1 MSDVKLTYETCVYL
15 EQLEALIAE
24 IHGVVQKHVGEIG
37 DIRVRTAL
45 AAAAL
50 ASVAQ
55 NMDDLHLDE
64 KYRVNGVSG
73 LMREVVTKW
82 N

>member
-15 EQLEALIAE
+15 EQLEALISE
-24 IHGVVQKHVGEIG
+24 IEGVVQKHVGDIG
-37 DIRVRTAL
+37 DVRVRTAL

-50 ASVAQ
+50 VSVAQ
-55 NMDDLHLDE
+55 NRDSLHLDE
-64 KYRVNGVSG
+64 KFRVNGVSG
-73 LMREVVTKW
+73 LMRNIVTKW

>member
-1 MSDVKLTYETCVYL
+1 MSVKLSYETCVYL

-24 IHGVVQKHVGEIG
+24 VEGVVQKHVGDIG
-37 DIRVRTAL
+37 DTRVRTAL

-50 ASVAQ
+50 VSVAQ
-55 NMDDLHLDE
+55 NTDGLHLSE
-64 KYRVNGVSG
+64 KFRVNGVSG
-73 LMREVVTKW
+73 LMREIVTKW

>member
-1 MSDVKLTYETCVYL
+1 VSDVKLTYETCVYL

-24 IHGVVQKHVGEIG
+24 IEGVVNKHVGDIG

-50 ASVAQ
+50 VSVAQ
-55 NMDDLHLDE
+55 NTDCLQLSE
-64 KYRVNGVSG
+64 KFRVNGVSG
-73 LMREVVTKW
+73 LMREIVTKW
-82 N
+82 K